1 VAREQAGAQLCL
13 LGGRH
18 AGSWAGMQDKGPD
31 LTDPA
36 GGEGE
41 GEAPSES

>member
-1 VAREQAGAQLCL
+1 
-13 LGGRH
+13 
-18 AGSWAGMQDKGPD
+18 MQDKGPD